1 MPDLPRGDRSAP
13 SRGAALAFA
22 AVGSWVVASA
32 QQTPSPAPQAPAAPA
47 KPQKGENVKRP
58 YLEKALDEL
67 RDIQQHL
74 EKALHDFG
82 GHRVKAIEA
91 VSEAI
96 KQIELAA
103 RFDKN

>member
-74 EKALHDFG
+74 EKAPHDFG
-82 GHRVKAIEA
+82 GHRVKAIEP
-91 VSEAI
+91 VSEAV
-96 KQIELAA
+96 KQIELAV